1 MGFWEFILGIVL
13 ISTVGGII
21 TTAIKADKHR
31 IRARAFD
38 SEASELKAMV
48 ADMHGDVMKLQDRVK
63 VLERLAT
70 DGDRNLAAEIERLSR
85 EKTSP
90 RV

>member
-1 MGFWEFILGIVL
+1 MGFWEFVLGIVL
-13 ISTVGGII
+13 ISTIGSII
-21 TTAIKADKHR
+21 TAALKTERHK
-31 IRARAFD
+31 IRSRD
-38 SEASELKAMV
+38 TESEAAELKALV